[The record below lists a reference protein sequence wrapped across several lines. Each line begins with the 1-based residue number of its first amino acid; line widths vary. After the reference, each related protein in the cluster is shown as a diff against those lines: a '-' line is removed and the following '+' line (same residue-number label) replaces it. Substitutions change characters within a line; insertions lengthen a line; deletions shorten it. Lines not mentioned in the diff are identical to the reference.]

1 MFGVITGLFGKTSI
15 RSRVMRVIDERI
27 QNAQKDYDEKASQ
40 LDETLENDIE
50 KLRKDNINKKGE
62 LADTLVKEVFNV
74 R

>member
-50 KLRKDNINKKGE
+50 NLRKDNINKKGE